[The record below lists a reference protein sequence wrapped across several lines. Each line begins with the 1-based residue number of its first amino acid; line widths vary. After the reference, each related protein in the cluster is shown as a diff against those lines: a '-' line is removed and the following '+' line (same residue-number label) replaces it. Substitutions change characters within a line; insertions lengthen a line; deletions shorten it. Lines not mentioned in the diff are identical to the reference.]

1 MVLMQALMEYTQD
14 SWVNGTGSGT
24 SDGRALALFEPRR
37 EEMTHMGYRGDD
49 LDLRTPQ
56 GHSALPADAGSWRDT
71 DGNGLRGRPHHGGV
85 LNGPIMVDE
94 TVLACC
100 NHAYD
105 VALAHGAA
113 EVRLE
118 HFLNAL
124 TRIDAA
130 AEALEARGVRVAAL
144 RRESATVIASDIPST
159 SSKTVGSPR
168 RTQELEDVLRLA
180 AAKASRRNVPASIDD
195 IVHVILDD
203 EPDLPGLAL
212 LASVSSRRTARRPLF
227 DALPQLP
234 RASHSETRNYLND
247 GLRSRYRLA
256 SQPNYLSSEAG
267 NGHAGSNARVDGVE
281 QALSSLVADISQD
294 RKAVAAA
301 LQELQQEALA
311 QREEMID
318 GFNALNDSIHASRSP
333 SVDLTPIND
342 HMISIGRETS
352 GKLHALEVY
361 MDKLISKPGADY
373 GSIVKRLEAIED
385 VITARSEDHSAEIA
399 SRLAKLEEGLSRTQ
413 ARNTEQHDGLLHEL
427 AQVSGRLEKH
437 RAEVV
442 SGILTPLAERV
453 ERQRGEVQ
461 ALLQPVSDRFDRQRN
476 EITTAILTPLNE
488 RIARLEK
495 ASQSADGHEAR
506 TAQALAGVIERFT
519 RLERSLGDWAQSTTR
534 AADGYAKEL
543 GEVEEVLIKLTE
555 GQRSLRNES
564 ASSLSSLV
572 SRVDVVEQQGA
583 RANSMLEQLATIVER
598 MHQVTTARYMKRNR
612 IKYWLFGTDDWIT
625 ASWPSQA
632 GKIAEAMS
640 QVRISRS

>member
-1 MVLMQALMEYTQD
+1 
-14 SWVNGTGSGT
+14 
-24 SDGRALALFEPRR
+24 
-37 EEMTHMGYRGDD
+37 
-49 LDLRTPQ
+49 
-56 GHSALPADAGSWRDT
+56 
-71 DGNGLRGRPHHGGV
+71 
-85 LNGPIMVDE
+85 MVDE

-144 RRESATVIASDIPST
+144 RRESATVIASEIPSS

-180 AAKASRRNVPASIDD
+180 AAQAARRSGDAGIDD
-195 IVHVILDD
+195 IVHVILDE

-212 LASVSSRRTARRPLF
+212 LASVTSRRSARRPIF
-227 DALPQLP
+227 DTLPQLP
-234 RASHSETRNYLND
+234 RAGGEARNYLND

-256 SQPNYLSSEAG
+256 AQPNYLSENG
-267 NGHAGSNARVDGVE
+267 NGHAGSARIEGVE
-281 QALSSLVADISQD
+281 QALSNLVGDISTD

-301 LQELQQEALA
+301 LQELQQETIA

-318 GFNALNDSIHASRSP
+318 GFNALNDSIHSSRAQ

-342 HMISIGRETS
+342 RVMTIGRETS

-361 MDKLISKPGADY
+361 MDKLISRPNSDMA
-373 GSIVKRLEAIED
+373 SVLKRLEAIED
-385 VITARSEDHSAEIA
+385 VITARSEDHSAEVA
-399 SRLAKLEEGLSRTQ
+399 ARLAKLEDGLSRAQ
-413 ARNTEQHDGLLHEL
+413 ARATEQHDGVVHEL
-427 AQVSGRLEKH
+427 GQVSGRLEKH
-437 RAEVV
+437 RNEVI
-442 SGILTPLAERV
+442 SGVLTPLAERV

-461 ALLQPVSDRFDRQRN
+461 ALLQPVSDRLDRQRN
-476 EITTAILTPLNE
+476 EIATAILTPLNE
-488 RIARLEK
+488 RIERLEK
-495 ASQSADGHEAR
+495 LSQSADGHEAR
-506 TAQALAGVIERFT
+506 TSQALAGVLDRFT
-519 RLERSLGDWAQSTTR
+519 RLERSLSEWAQATTQ
-534 AADGYAKEL
+534 AANSYAKEI
-543 GEVEEVLIKLTE
+543 GEVEEVLVKLTD
-555 GQRSLRNES
+555 GQRSWRQEGTS
-564 ASSLSSLV
+564 ILSSLLT
-572 SRVDVVEQQGA
+572 RVDVVEQQGA

-612 IKYWLFGTDDWIT
+612 IKYWLFGTDDWIS

-640 QVRISRS
+640 QVKIARG

>member
-1 MVLMQALMEYTQD
+1 MLLRQALMGYTQN
-14 SWVNGTGSGT
+14 SWVNGPGGT

-37 EEMTHMGYRGDD
+37 EETTPMAYRGDD

-56 GHSALPADAGSWRDT
+56 AHNAPPVEVAAWRET
-71 DGNGLRGRPHHGGV
+71 EPNGLRGRPHHGGV

-144 RRESATVIASDIPST
+144 RRESATVIASEIPSS

-180 AAKASRRNVPASIDD
+180 AAHAARRSGVAGIDD
-195 IVHVILDD
+195 IVHVILDE

-212 LASVSSRRTARRPLF
+212 LASVTSRRSARRPIF
-227 DALPQLP
+227 ETLPQLP
-234 RASHSETRNYLND
+234 RAGGEARNYLND

-256 SQPNYLSSEAG
+256 QPNYLSDTG
-267 NGHAGSNARVDGVE
+267 NGHTGSARIEGVE
-281 QALSSLVADISQD
+281 QAISNLVGDISTD

-301 LQELQQEALA
+301 LQELQQEAIA

-318 GFNALNDSIHASRSP
+318 GFNALNDSIHSSRAQ

-342 HMISIGRETS
+342 RVVSIGRETS

-361 MDKLISKPGADY
+361 MDKLISRPSSDMT
-373 GSIVKRLEAIED
+373 SVLKRLEAIED

-399 SRLAKLEEGLSRTQ
+399 SRLAKLEDGLSRAQ
-413 ARNTEQHDGLLHEL
+413 ARATEQHDGVVHEL
-427 AQVSGRLEKH
+427 GQVSGRLEKH
-437 RAEVV
+437 RNEVI
-442 SGILTPLAERV
+442 SGVLTPLAERV

-461 ALLQPVSDRFDRQRN
+461 ALLQPMTDR
-476 EITTAILTPLNE
+476 IATAILTPLTE
-488 RIARLEK
+488 RIERLEK
-495 ASQSADGHEAR
+495 LSQSADGHEAR
-506 TAQALAGVIERFT
+506 TSQALAGVLDRFT
-519 RLERSLGDWAQSTTR
+519 RLERSLGEWAQATTQ
-534 AADGYAKEL
+534 AANSYAKEI
-543 GEVEEVLIKLTE
+543 GEVEEVLVKLTE
-555 GQRSLRNES
+555 GQRSWRHEGTS
-564 ASSLSSLV
+564 ILSSLV
-572 SRVDVVEQQGA
+572 TRVDVVEQQGA

-612 IKYWLFGTDDWIT
+612 IKYWMFGTDDWIS

-640 QVRISRS
+640 QVKIARG

>member
-1 MVLMQALMEYTQD
+1 MSYTQD
-14 SWVNGTGSGT
+14 SWVNGPS
-24 SDGRALALFEPRR
+24 SDARQGRALALYEPRR
-37 EEMTHMGYRGDD
+37 KEAKAMGYRGDD

-56 GHSALPADAGSWRDT
+56 GHSAPPVEATSWRDN
-71 DGNGLRGRPHHGGV
+71 DGNGLRGRPHHGGL
-85 LNGPIMVDE
+85 LNGPILVDE

-144 RRESATVIASDIPST
+144 RRESATVIASEIPAS

-180 AAKASRRNVPASIDD
+180 AAQAARRNEAASVDD
-195 IVHVILDD
+195 IVHVVLDE

-212 LASVSSRRTARRPLF
+212 LASLTSRRTARRPIF
-227 DALPQLP
+227 DTVPQLP
-234 RASHSETRNYLND
+234 RAGSEGRNYLSE
-247 GLRSRYRLA
+247 GLRSRYRLSA
-256 SQPNYLSSEAG
+256 QPNYLADTG
-267 NGHAGSNARVDGVE
+267 NGHSGSARIESVE
-281 QALSSLVADISQD
+281 QSISSLASDISAD

-301 LQELQQEALA
+301 LQELQHETIA

-318 GFNALNDSIHASRSP
+318 GFNALNDSIHSSRMQ

-342 HMISIGRETS
+342 RVVSIGRETS
-352 GKLHALEVY
+352 GKLNALEVY
-361 MDKLISKPGADY
+361 MDKLVSKPGSDLT
-373 GSIVKRLEAIED
+373 SVLKRLEAIED

-399 SRLAKLEEGLSRTQ
+399 ARLAKLEEMLTRTQ
-413 ARNTEQHDGLLHEL
+413 ARATEQHDGVVHEL
-427 AQVSGRLEKH
+427 SLVSGRLEKH
-437 RAEVV
+437 RNEVIGGV
-442 SGILTPLAERV
+442 LAPLGDQFERLV
-453 ERQRGEVQ
+453 KLG
-461 ALLQPVSDRFDRQRN
+461 
-476 EITTAILTPLNE
+476 
-488 RIARLEK
+488 
-495 ASQSADGHEAR
+495 QSADGHEAR
-506 TAQALAGVIERFT
+506 TSQALAGVVERFN
-519 RLERSLGDWAQSTTR
+519 RLERSLSDWAHSTTQ
-534 AADGYAKEL
+534 AATGYAKEI
-543 GEVEEVLIKLTE
+543 GEVEEVLVKLSE
-555 GQRSLRNES
+555 GQRSFGTWRQEGT
-564 ASSLSSLV
+564 AMLSKLV

-612 IKYWLFGTDDWIT
+612 IKYWLFGTDDWIS

-632 GKIAEAMS
+632 GKIANAMT
-640 QVRISRS
+640 QVKITRD

>member
-1 MVLMQALMEYTQD
+1 MLLMQALMGYTQD
-14 SWVNGTGSGT
+14 SWVNGPGST
-24 SDGRALALFEPRR
+24 PDGRALALYEPRR
-37 EEMTHMGYRGDD
+37 EETTPMAYRGDD

-56 GHSALPADAGSWRDT
+56 AHNAPPVEVAAWREADA
-71 DGNGLRGRPHHGGV
+71 NGLRGRPHHGGV

-144 RRESATVIASDIPST
+144 RRESATVIASEIPSS

-180 AAKASRRNVPASIDD
+180 AAHAARRSGVAGIDD
-195 IVHVILDD
+195 IVHVILDE

-212 LASVSSRRTARRPLF
+212 LASVTSRRSARRPIF
-227 DALPQLP
+227 DTLPQLP
-234 RASHSETRNYLND
+234 RAGGEARNYLND

-256 SQPNYLSSEAG
+256 AQPNYLSDNG
-267 NGHAGSNARVDGVE
+267 NGHAGSARIEGVE
-281 QALSSLVADISQD
+281 QALSNLVGDISAD

-301 LQELQQEALA
+301 LQELQQEAIA

-318 GFNALNDSIHASRSP
+318 GFNALNDSIHSSRAQ

-342 HMISIGRETS
+342 RVVSIGRETS
-352 GKLHALEVY
+352 GKLHALEVH
-361 MDKLISKPGADY
+361 MDKLISRPSSDMT
-373 GSIVKRLEAIED
+373 SMLKRLEAIED

-399 SRLAKLEEGLSRTQ
+399 ARLAKLEDGLSRAQ
-413 ARNTEQHDGLLHEL
+413 ARATEQHDGVVHEL
-427 AQVSGRLEKH
+427 GQVSGRLEKH
-437 RAEVV
+437 RNEVI
-442 SGILTPLAERV
+442 SGVLTPLAERV
-453 ERQRGEVQ
+453 ERQRGEVSER
-461 ALLQPVSDRFDRQRN
+461 LDRQRN
-476 EITTAILTPLNE
+476 EIATAILTPLTE
-488 RIARLEK
+488 RIERLEK
-495 ASQSADGHEAR
+495 LSQSADGHEAR
-506 TAQALAGVIERFT
+506 TSQALAGVLDRFT
-519 RLERSLGDWAQSTTR
+519 RLERSLGEWAQATTQ
-534 AADGYAKEL
+534 AANSYAKEI
-543 GEVEEVLIKLTE
+543 GEVEEVLVKLTD
-555 GQRSLRNES
+555 GQRSWRQEGTS
-564 ASSLSSLV
+564 MLSSLV
-572 SRVDVVEQQGA
+572 TRVDVVEQQGA

-640 QVRISRS
+640 QVKIARG